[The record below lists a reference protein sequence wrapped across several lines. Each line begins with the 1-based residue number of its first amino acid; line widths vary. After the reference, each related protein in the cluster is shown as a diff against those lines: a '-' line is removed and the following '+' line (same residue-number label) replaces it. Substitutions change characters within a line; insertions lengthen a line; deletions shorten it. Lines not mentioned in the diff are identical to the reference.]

1 MSGVYL
7 GKSVGSRPWSEC
19 KADEIVINGYS
30 ISRYIGEFWTSRQRQ
45 DKNIH
50 EVPYRACFKPQL
62 PAFFINALTS
72 PLETVY
78 DPFAGRGT
86 TPMTAGLMN
95 RYIIA
100 NDINPLSEVFIKPR
114 LAPPEQSDVV
124 ARLSKISYDLRRR
137 AEFDLSMFY
146 DPQTEA
152 EICSLRSY
160 FMQRKANGEFDSLDA
175 WIRMVATTR
184 LSGHS
189 SGFFSVYTLPPNQ
202 AVIPS
207 RQIIINK
214 KLKQVPPYRN
224 TKALIA
230 KKSKQL
236 LSGLSKQEREML
248 YQIEE
253 KSQILCT
260 DARNTSLILPDSVDL
275 TVTSPPFLNVVA
287 YSTDNWLRCWF
298 CGIDAEAVGKQISV
312 PSDLGR
318 WSSIMGEVF
327 LELFRI
333 TRPGGFVAFEV
344 GEVRGGE
351 IRLDE
356 EVVPLGIAAGFIC
369 EGIVIHSQTFT
380 KTSHIWGVSNMT
392 GGTNTNRIV
401 VFQKPAL

>member
-1 MSGVYL
+1 MFRN
-7 GKSVGSRPWSEC
+7 SVVSRPWSAC
-19 KADEIVINGYS
+19 FADEIDINGYL
-30 ISRYIGEFWTSRQRQ
+30 IPRYIGEFWTSRQRQ
-45 DKNIH
+45 EKNIH

-62 PAFFINALTS
+62 PAFFIDALTS
-72 PLETVY
+72 PSEIVY

-86 TPMTAGLMN
+86 TPITAGLMN
-95 RYIIA
+95 RHIIA
-100 NDINPLSEVFIKPR
+100 NDINPLSEVFIRPR
-114 LAPPEQSDVV
+114 LSPPEQSDVLV
-124 ARLSKISYDLRRR
+124 RLSEIPYDLGQR

-146 DPQTEA
+146 DPKTEA
-152 EICSLRSY
+152 EICSLRKY
-160 FMQRKANGEFDSLDA
+160 FMQRRAHGEFDSVDA

-202 AVIPS
+202 AVLPA
-207 RQIIINK
+207 RQAIINK
-214 KLKQVPPYRN
+214 KRDQVPPYRN
-224 TKALIA
+224 TKELIA

-248 YQIEE
+248 YQVEE
-253 KSQILCT
+253 KAQILCT
-260 DARNTSLILPDSVDL
+260 DARNTSLIRPDCVDL

-287 YSTDNWLRCWF
+287 YNTDNWLRCWF
-298 CGIDAEAVGKQISV
+298 CGIDAEAVGKQITV
-312 PSDLGR
+312 PSNLGR
-318 WSSIMGEVF
+318 WSSIMGGVF

-356 EVVPLGIAAGFIC
+356 VVVPLGIAAGFIC
-369 EGIVIHSQTFT
+369 EGIVIHTQAFT
-380 KTSHIWGVSNMT
+380 KTAHIWGVSNMT

-401 VFQKPAL
+401 VFQKPVP

>member
-1 MSGVYL
+1 MNL
-7 GKSVGSRPWSEC
+7 RPWSAC
-19 KADEIVINGYS
+19 FADEIDINGYS
-30 ISRYIGEFWTSRQRQ
+30 IHRYIGDFWTSRQRQ
-45 DKNIH
+45 EKNIH

-72 PLETVY
+72 PSEIVY

-86 TPMTAGLMN
+86 TPITAGLMN
-95 RYIIA
+95 RHIIA
-100 NDINPLSEVFIKPR
+100 NDINPLSEVFIRPR
-114 LAPPEQSDVV
+114 LSPPEQSDVL
-124 ARLSKISYDLRRR
+124 ARLSEIPYDLSLR

-160 FMQRKANGEFDSLDA
+160 FMQRKGSGEFDSLDA

-202 AVIPS
+202 AVLPL

-214 KLKQVPPYRN
+214 KREQVPPYRN
-224 TKALIA
+224 TKELIA

-236 LSGLSKQEREML
+236 LSGLSKQEREIL
-248 YQIEE
+248 YQVEE
-253 KSQILCT
+253 KAQILCA
-260 DARNTSLILPDSVDL
+260 DARNTYQILPACVDL
-275 TVTSPPFLNVVA
+275 TVTSPPFLDVVA
-287 YSTDNWLRCWF
+287 YNTDNWLRCWF
-298 CGIDAEAVGKQISV
+298 CGIDAEAVGKQITV

-318 WSSIMGEVF
+318 WSSIMSDVF

-356 EVVPLGIAAGFIC
+356 VVVPLGIAAGFVC
-369 EGIVIHSQTFT
+369 EGIVIHTQTFT
-380 KTSHIWGVSNMT
+380 KTAHIWGVSNMI

-401 VFQKPAL
+401 VFQKPVP

>member
-1 MSGVYL
+1 M
-7 GKSVGSRPWSEC
+7 
-19 KADEIVINGYS
+19 
-30 ISRYIGEFWTSRQRQ
+30 
-45 DKNIH
+45 
-50 EVPYRACFKPQL
+50 
-62 PAFFINALTS
+62 
-72 PLETVY
+72 Y

-86 TPMTAGLMN
+86 TPITAGLMN
-95 RYIIA
+95 RHTIA
-100 NDINPLSEVFIKPR
+100 NDINPLSEVFIRPR
-114 LAPPEQSDVV
+114 LSPPEQSDVL
-124 ARLSKISYDLRRR
+124 ARLSEIPYDLSLR

-160 FMQRKANGEFDSLDA
+160 FMQRKGSGGFDSLDA

-202 AVIPS
+202 AVLPS

-214 KLKQVPPYRN
+214 KRDQVPPYRN
-224 TKALIA
+224 TKELIA

-236 LSGLSKQEREML
+236 LSGLSKQEREIL
-248 YQIEE
+248 YQVEE
-253 KSQILCT
+253 KAQILCA
-260 DARNTSLILPDSVDL
+260 DARNTYQILPACVDL
-275 TVTSPPFLNVVA
+275 TVTSPPFLDVVA
-287 YSTDNWLRCWF
+287 YNTDNWLRCWF
-298 CGIDAEAVGKQISV
+298 CGIDAEAVGKQITV

-318 WSSIMGEVF
+318 WSSIMSDVF
-327 LELFRI
+327 WELFRI

-356 EVVPLGIAAGFIC
+356 VVVPLGIAAGFVC
-369 EGIVIHSQTFT
+369 EGIVIHTQTFT
-380 KTSHIWGVSNMT
+380 KTAHIWGVSNMI

-401 VFQKPAL
+401 MFQKPVP

>member
-1 MSGVYL
+1 MPVPV
-7 GKSVGSRPWSEC
+7 VGSRPWSAY
-19 KADEIVINGYS
+19 KADEVEIEGHML
-30 ISRYIGEFWTSRQRQ
+30 SRYISEFWTAQQRQ

-62 PAFFINALTS
+62 PAFFIDALTS
-72 PLETVY
+72 PGDIVY

-86 TPMTAGLMN
+86 TPVTASLMG
-95 RYIIA
+95 RRVIS
-100 NDINPLSEVFIKPR
+100 NDINPLSEVFTKPR
-114 LAPPEQSDVV
+114 LSPPEQSDVFT
-124 ARLSKISYDLRRR
+124 RLYAIPYDLGRR

-146 DPQTEA
+146 DPKTEA

-160 FMQRKANGEFDSLDA
+160 FIQRKREGTFDALDD

-202 AVIPS
+202 AVLPS
-207 RQIIINK
+207 RQIIINEK
-214 KLKQVPPYRN
+214 RVQVPSYRD
-224 TKALIA
+224 TRKLIT

-236 LSGLSKQEREML
+236 LLGLSTQDRERL
-248 YQIEE
+248 HHAAQTA
-253 KSQILCT
+253 QILCA
-260 DARNTSLILPDSVDL
+260 DARSTSLICSESVDL

-287 YSTDNWLRCWF
+287 YKTDNWLRCWF
-298 CGIDAEAVGKQISV
+298 CDIDADVVGAQITVTSG
-312 PSDLGR
+312 LGT
-318 WSSIMGEVF
+318 WSKVMSEVF
-327 LELFRI
+327 IELFRI

-356 EVVPLGIAAGFIC
+356 VVVPLGVAAGFFC
-369 EGIVIHSQTFT
+369 EGIVIHSQSFT
-380 KTSHIWGVSNMT
+380 KTAHIWGVSNMS

-401 VFQKPAL
+401 IFQKSAL